1 MAQTLT
7 TLQLEPFASELE
19 CDEKECFSLGRDKDK
34 HREYNMKH
42 KQRASLPENAT
53 HTYKTRHV
61 CVYCYVG
68 ACMVKKTREHLK

>member
-19 CDEKECFSLGRDKDK
+19 CDEKECFSFGRDKDK

-53 HTYKTRHV
+53 HTIQNSP
-61 CVYCYVG
+61 CVRLLLCRSVYG
-68 ACMVKKTREHLK
+68 EENT